1 VRNANGDLIGS
12 NDNWKSNP
20 NEADIEATNLAPG
33 DDAESAVLQE
43 LPAGSYTVIVAGKN
57 GGTGVG
63 LVEVYSI
70 Q

>member
-12 NDNWKSNP
+12 NDNWKSIQQS
-20 NEADIEATNLAPG
+20 EIEATNLAPG
-33 DDAESAVLQE
+33 DDAESALLQE
-43 LPAGSYTVIVAGKN
+43 LAAGSYTVIVAGKN